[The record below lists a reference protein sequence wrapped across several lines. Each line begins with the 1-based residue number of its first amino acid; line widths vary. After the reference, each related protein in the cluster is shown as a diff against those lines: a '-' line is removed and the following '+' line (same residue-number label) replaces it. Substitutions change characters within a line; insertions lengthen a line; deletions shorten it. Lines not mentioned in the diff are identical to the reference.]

1 MSGNTLEAIDLKRA
15 LLASNFLS
23 IEQKLDLAERGF
35 SMEGEHLFIH
45 TKEILKSPKE
55 ELPSEPPEPLNL
67 FSEDPIEISEDVR
80 RIGINYANRKI
91 SQRKWSQAHYRAEK
105 NIRDPNK
112 KMTESTAFKKTTMRK
127 LGLMYEGM
135 SPKVMHEK
143 SRRNN
148 QRMQKDGL
156 ARIILRRKGDLK
168 PKEGSRRRLKKT
180 PGRYTSNKCEMTEV
194 GFQAL
199 KLLEDHQLMYSSP
212 KEILFFLTTGTKMDP
227 QKRRRKHTKGGVLKH
242 ERRSTTEGI
251 SKELGKG
258 IVREDKSSSDS
269 FSFERVKKSFS
280 KKEIDLGKEFGK
292 RLLKEL
298 KRTEHLAT
306 LKIQARTLLKFN
318 KGDVAATRA
327 HHERILSEHKR
338 QQKKGIIK
346 NEGAWRQS
354 AINRGIELNGTM
366 QPANKKEANH
376 INQRKEK
383 NKSTKQTKPPTE
395 KKSKNPSKTST
406 THKEPPAAS
415 QEKSHSP
422 SQTDKKAHIKEIQQ
436 AINILP
442 RRDEISDCMAK
453 RWLSAY
459 KSPENIKNA
468 IWAAYERNQKD
479 SGIKNLEA
487 YITSLIKKEAKP
499 QKFKPQEHE
508 MIEKNKRILQEKVPK
523 LRAKGIGITTIKTI
537 REGRDFYEI
546 KLSRQKA
553 CGGFDVLE
561 IAFFDPKLGAL
572 ITDFEK
578 RHEEE
583 KKNVPKNQEWV
594 EESVKSIR
602 KKNKNLNVKAIY
614 SGYRLYV
621 KTEQVIGGQKRR
633 FMDHIE
639 LKLSSPQPLLK
650 NDLNNFLMRNNLF
663 GYQGAEKCC

>member
-1 MSGNTLEAIDLKRA
+1 MSGNALEVIDLKRA
-15 LLASNFLS
+15 LLASTFLS

-35 SMEGEHLFIH
+35 SMKGDHLFIH
-45 TKEILKSPKE
+45 TEEVIHSPQEEISL
-55 ELPSEPPEPLNL
+55 EPPEPLNL

-127 LGLMYEGM
+127 LGLMDEGM

-148 QRMQKDGL
+148 QRMQEDGI
-156 ARIILRRKGDLK
+156 ARVILRRKGDLE

-199 KLLEDHQLMYSSP
+199 KLLEDHQLMYSRP
-212 KEILFFLTTGTKMDP
+212 KEILFFLTTGTKMDH
-227 QKRRRKHTKGGVLKH
+227 QKRRKKHTKGGVPEH

-258 IVREDKSSSDS
+258 IVREDKSSSAS

-280 KKEIDLGKEFGK
+280 KKEIDLGKEFER

-298 KRTEHLAT
+298 KRTEHRAT
-306 LKIQARTLLKFN
+306 LKLQARTLLRFN
-318 KGDVAATRA
+318 NGDVEATRA

-366 QPANKKEANH
+366 QPAKKKEAQH

-383 NKSTKQTKPPTE
+383 NKTTE
-395 KKSKNPSKTST
+395 KPKPSTENPPKNPSKTST
-406 THKEPPAAS
+406 TQKEPPAAS
-415 QEKSHSP
+415 QEKSHSS
-422 SQTDKKAHIKEIQQ
+422 SQTDKAHIKDIQQ
-436 AINILP
+436 AIHILP

-602 KKNKNLNVKAIY
+602 KKNKNLNVKTIH

-621 KTEQVIGGQKRR
+621 KTEQVIGDQKRQ

-639 LKLSSPQPLLK
+639 LKLSSPQTLLK
-650 NDLNNFLMRNNLF
+650 NDLNDFLMRNNLF
-663 GYQGAEKCC
+663 GRQGAEECC